1 MTAGDV
7 TLSPLLGRYP
17 DARRAKAP
25 ILSPILFP
33 YLALIFGSGV
43 ASLAACW
50 NAVML
55 RRGGLAIRSLLVAI
69 GGWLAF
75 LVVVIGVVSSGL
87 AQVSIALILGRVVH
101 FAFGGLLYAMHR
113 RHETGNEFLGGPAVP
128 LVASYLT
135 AFAIQLVLPSR
146 VLLFLLGVPRG

>member
-1 MTAGDV
+1 MTPGDL

-25 ILSPILFP
+25 LISPILFP
-33 YLALIFGSGV
+33 YLGLIFGSGV

-55 RRGGLAIRSLLVAI
+55 RRGWLAVRSILVGI

-75 LVVVIGVVSSGL
+75 LFVVFGAVNAGL
-87 AQVSIALILGRVVH
+87 TTVSIALILGRIVY

-128 LVASYLT
+128 LVASYVL
-135 AFAIQLVLPSR
+135 AFVIHMMLPGR
-146 VLLFLLGVPRG
+146 VLLLLLGVPRG